1 MYVPLGR
8 VDQPNRLGHMSYV
21 VRTAASPQV
30 VVPAMREVLRAADP
44 NLPLGTISTMDQI
57 VLASVGDRLFQTR
70 ILGVFA
76 VLALLLAAT
85 GVYGVTAYS
94 VNERTRELGIRMA
107 LGARAE
113 QLARMT
119 LGRVLKL
126 VIPGLLLGSVA
137 AVAAGR
143 LIAASLYEVTPGDPV
158 TLIGVGLLLGGVA
171 ISAALV
177 PTRRA
182 TRINPVEVLSG

>member
-1 MYVPLGR
+1 M
-8 VDQPNRLGHMSYV
+8 DRL
-21 VRTAASPQV
+21 
-30 VVPAMREVLRAADP
+30 
-44 NLPLGTISTMDQI
+44 

-76 VLALLLAAT
+76 VIALLLAAV

-94 VNERTRELGIRMA
+94 VSERRQELGIRMA

-113 QLARMT
+113 QVAKMT
-119 LGRVLKL
+119 LGQVLKL
-126 VIPGLLLGSVA
+126 IIPGLLFGSA
-137 AVAAGR
+137 AALAAGR
-143 LIAASLYEVTPGDPV
+143 LIASSLYGVGPGDPV
-158 TLIGVGLLLGGVA
+158 TFVGVA
-171 ISAALV
+171 LVLGAVAVIAALV